1 MKAKKTLKQ
10 IFLLLLTLCML
21 STVLFTFSAC
31 ANAPHVEE
39 IYDRVVELIDAS
51 YAVNTVFYGDGLP
64 VWKTDSE
71 FAEFSHLY
79 FDFPYKGDYEQ
90 VKHQALYSSIDEIKI
105 AAAGVYSCDYLETVL
120 FPAAFDGLAV
130 GDRVEGARYLE
141 EKGILYQ
148 STADSFD
155 IKGIPIYDYSTMK
168 VVPVGKKGICVVEIE
183 YFLDISPDLRQVAS
197 LRLSLEEDGQ
207 WYLASF
213 TG

>member
-1 MKAKKTLKQ
+1 MKILKR
-10 IFLLLLTLCML
+10 IFMLLLTLCML

-31 ANAPHVEE
+31 ARAPRLEE

-51 YAVNTVFYGDGLP
+51 YEVNTVFYGDGLP
-64 VWKTDSE
+64 VWKTDSD

-79 FDFPYKGDYEQ
+79 FDFPYVGDYEQ
-90 VKHQALYSSIDEIKI
+90 VKHQANFSKIDEIKI
-105 AAAGVYSCDYLETVL
+105 AAARVYSLDYLESAL
-120 FPAAFDGLAV
+120 FPAAFDGLAI
-130 GDRVEGARYLE
+130 EGSVASSRYLE

-148 STADSFD
+148 STTQSFD
-155 IKGIPIYDYSTMK
+155 IKGVPIYDYSTMK
-168 VVPVGKKGICVVEIE
+168 VVPIGKKGSCLVEIE
-183 YFLDISPDLRQVAS
+183 YFLDISPDVRAVAS

>member
-1 MKAKKTLKQ
+1 MLKKVISILLVLCT
-10 IFLLLLTLCML
+10 IAALLLTLASCA
-21 STVLFTFSAC
+21 SA
-31 ANAPHVEE
+31 PRVEE

-51 YAVNTVFYGDGLP
+51 YEINTVFYGDGLP

-90 VKHQALYSSIDEIKI
+90 VKHQAIYSSIEDIKR
-105 AAAGVYSCDYLETVL
+105 AAACVYSLDYLETVL

-130 GDRVEGARYLE
+130 GDSVAGSRYLE

-148 STADSFD
+148 STTNSFA
-155 IKGIPIYDYSTMK
+155 IEGIPIYDYSTMK
-168 VVPVGKKGICVVEIE
+168 VSPVGKRGICIVEME
-183 YFLDISPDLRQVAS
+183 YFLDISPNLRQTAS
-197 LRLSLEEDGQ
+197 IRLSLEEDGQ